1 MLLVKFKYYNPVLKI
16 AFNNWGQVYLLPET
30 PVLLKPEPHRSALV
44 YRLPGTTRCI
54 SYKKLKQGMVNRE
67 ISIWIDPLPKPE
79 KIDWL

>member
-1 MLLVKFKYYNPVLKI
+1 MLLVKFTYYNPVLKI
-16 AFNNWGQVYLLPET
+16 AFNNWRQVYLVKDP
-30 PVLLKPEPHRSALV
+30 PVLLKPVIHRGALV
-44 YRLPGTTRCI
+44 YRLPDTGKRI